1 MEYAGAMNGNKKR
14 GLRQK
19 AATVARVL
27 QFAGPFLSYN
37 LFGKAVPVLAGY
49 KITHRCNLRCSHCP
63 YWTRSGPEPT
73 FEEVL
78 DTMRRLKSMGARIII
93 FEGGEPLLWR
103 DGNHGIKDAVWAARE
118 LFPCVCM
125 TTNGTLSWDGL
136 PLDRLWVSLDGP
148 PYVHDAVRGK
158 GTYSRVMRNLQSSP
172 KTRAYVST
180 TISTENADSI
190 SKLVGLLTGAV
201 EGITIQFYYPY
212 DGLPDPLFLPH
223 AERAILLDQL
233 IMMKRLG
240 YPIMNSFASLEEL
253 KGETWSCEEKLLA
266 NAEPDGTILH
276 GCYLK
281 NRGPSECSMC
291 GFAAHN
297 EMTLAFRGKL
307 ESIITGTRVFFSS
320 PYTGSF
326 PEQTD

>member
-1 MEYAGAMNGNKKR
+1 MNGIKKR
-14 GLRQK
+14 SLRQK
-19 AATVARVL
+19 AALVAKGL
-27 QFAGPFLSYN
+27 QFAGPFLSYR

-49 KITHRCNLRCSHCP
+49 KITHRCNLRCTHCP
-63 YWTRSGPEPT
+63 YWLRSGPEAT
-73 FEEVL
+73 FEEVV
-78 DTMRRLKSMGARIII
+78 DTMHRLKSMGARIII

-103 DGNHGIKDAVWAARE
+103 DGNRGIKDVVRAARE

-125 TTNGTLSWDGL
+125 TTNGTLSWQGL

-148 PYVHDAVRGK
+148 PYIHDRVRGK
-158 GTYSRVMRNLQSSP
+158 GTYSRVMRNLQQAP
-172 KTRAYVST
+172 KSRPYVST
-180 TISTENADSI
+180 TISAENADSI
-190 SKLVGLLTGAV
+190 PRLVGHLLGV
-201 EGITIQFYYPY
+201 VDGITIQFYYPY

-223 AERAILLDQL
+223 TDRVMLLDQL
-233 IMMKRLG
+233 MMMKRLG

-253 KGETWSCEEKLLA
+253 KRETWSCEEGFLA

-297 EMTLAFRGKL
+297 EMTLAFRGNL
-307 ESIITGTRVFFSS
+307 ESIVTGMKVFFGN
-320 PYTGSF
+320 PNAGSF
-326 PEQTD
+326 SEETD